1 MRLLVIGLLLPVAL
15 VFIACPRSAAPPH
28 RPAPALTHGVA
39 AGRDVVLITLDTVRA
54 DRLGAYGSPRPG
66 ASPAM
71 DALLA
76 RGARFA
82 HATAPRAA
90 TWPSLGSV
98 LTGLYPSGHGLI
110 ENGYSFADELDTLP
124 EVLKRAGYRTGA
136 FLSNMCQANHQGFD
150 DLVCSGGQD
159 GKTVDRALAWA
170 QAPDASSPRPPTF
183 LWVHLFGA
191 HGPYY
196 NGGNRGEKL
205 DPGYQGPVA
214 ARKWALDRLM
224 TERTPLTARD
234 LIHLDAIYD
243 AAVMGTDNH
252 VGRLLAG
259 LGLEPG
265 SERSKRSVVILLADH
280 GEELGRHN
288 GYLYHA
294 CSVYQTTLHVPF
306 GVVAEGVLPP
316 GGTVSHLV
324 ELVDVTPTLL
334 DLLGLDGPTALHGAS
349 LVPLLARADSARP
362 GDFGNKPAF
371 TEYSGNPI
379 HTAQLGSWKVVLNP
393 QGLSPDCIVGAPPGH
408 YPIGKVELYDLAK
421 DPDETQNLAKDNPA
435 KVTELAALLERRFAG
450 LSSRGRQEIDPKL
463 KEELRA
469 LGYVA
474 N

>member
-1 MRLLVIGLLLPVAL
+1 MNRILPLLLLGFLA
-15 VFIACPRSAAPPH
+15 AGCPRSHAPEFKPAAGLS
-28 RPAPALTHGVA
+28 RGAA
-39 AGRDVVLITLDTVRA
+39 AGRDVILITVDTLRA

-66 ASPAM
+66 ASPAI

-90 TWPSLGSV
+90 TWPSLASV

-110 ENGYSFADELDTLP
+110 ENGYEFPNDLETLP
-124 EVLKRAGYRTGA
+124 KILQRAGYRTGA

-150 DLVCSGGQD
+150 ELACSGGQD
-159 GKTVDRALAWA
+159 GKTVERAIAWA
-170 QAPDASSPRPPTF
+170 GQLAPAGAPTF

-196 NGGNRGEKL
+196 NGGDRAETL

-214 ARKWALDRLM
+214 GRKWALDRIM
-224 TERTPLTARD
+224 TERIPLAERD
-234 LIHLDAIYD
+234 LRHLDALYD
-243 AAVMGTDNH
+243 AAVMGSDGH

-259 LGLEPG
+259 LGLATG
-265 SERSKRSVVILLADH
+265 SERSHRSVVILLADH
-280 GEELGRHN
+280 GEELARHN

-306 GVVAEGVLPP
+306 GLVAEGVVP
-316 GGTVSHLV
+316 GSATVPNLV
-324 ELVDVTPTLL
+324 ELLDVTPTLL
-334 DLLGLDGPTALHGAS
+334 DLLGLDAPPHLHGVS
-349 LVPLLARADSARP
+349 LLPVIARADSTHP
-362 GDFGNKPAF
+362 GDLGNKPAF
-371 TEYSGNPI
+371 SEYSGNPI
-379 HTAQLGSWKVVLNP
+379 HTVQLGSWKLVLNP
-393 QGLSPDCIVGAPPGH
+393 QGVSPDCIVDAPPGH
-408 YPIGKVELYDLAK
+408 YPLGKVELYDLAA
-421 DPDETQNLAKDNPA
+421 DPGETHNLAAQNPA

-450 LSSRGRQEIDPKL
+450 LSARGKQEIDPKL